1 MLNEEAIYKLIYEKY
16 YDLLYEKYY
25 DLLVYGEFKIT
36 TDEIKNI
43 LKENGWI
50 STKNQS

>member
-16 YDLLYEKYY
+16 YDLL
-25 DLLVYGEFKIT
+25 VYGEFKIA

-43 LKENGWI
+43 LKENEWI